1 MVKRVKIIPWL
12 DGNPLLRPRTA
23 TPPIFRVH
31 PRPFV
36 VKSFSMLRR
45 IQQKKVQSSGGN
57 FAIVASRYN
66 ARYVDAMLAAARR
79 ELKRAG
85 VKTIQIVRVPGA
97 YEIPVAAKR
106 LARASRPTPLSS
118 TARSATED
126 HATLSAIICLGVIL
140 RGETVH
146 AAHIGEAVSRA
157 LMQIQLAHEIPVV
170 HEVLLLENEG
180 QARARC
186 LNPRHNRGTEAAQT
200 AMAMAHVM
208 EKLRG

>member
-1 MVKRVKIIPWL
+1 
-12 DGNPLLRPRTA
+12 
-23 TPPIFRVH
+23 
-31 PRPFV
+31 
-36 VKSFSMLRR
+36 MLR
-45 IQQKKVQSSGGN
+45 KVQPNKVRAHGGR

-66 ARYVDAMLAAARR
+66 ARYVDAMLRAAKA
-79 ELKRAG
+79 ELWRAE
-85 VKTIQIVRVPGA
+85 VASIEVVRVPGA
-97 YEIPVAAKR
+97 YEIPVAAKH
-106 LARASRPTPLSS
+106 LARMAHPSTLDPAAFAATPGGASPQR
-118 TARSATED
+118 RQ
-126 HATLSAIICLGVIL
+126 LSAIICLGVIL

-157 LMQIQLAHEIPVV
+157 LMQIQLEHEIPVV

-186 LNPRHNRGTEAAQT
+186 LNPKHNRGAEAAQT